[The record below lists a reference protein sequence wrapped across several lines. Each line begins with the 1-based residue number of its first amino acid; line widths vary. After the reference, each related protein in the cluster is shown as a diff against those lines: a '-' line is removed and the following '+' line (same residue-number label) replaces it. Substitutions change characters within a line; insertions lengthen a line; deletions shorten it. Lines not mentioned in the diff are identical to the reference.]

1 VTHFNSSYSDLLI
14 PFQDEGHRLKNSE
27 SKLFA
32 ILRNDFKSVTRFLI
46 TGTPL
51 QNNLKELWA
60 LLNFLMP
67 DVFRN
72 WEQFE
77 SWFDFSDLQD
87 EERTEEFIQDQMK
100 QDLIKKMH
108 LILQPLLLRRIKADV
123 EHLLPKKREYLLY
136 APLTKEQ
143 EDLYNVINDK
153 STDTRQYLEEKVVE
167 RLTDATNTPT
177 LSRGASPTL
186 GVKAEDSESEEHIP
200 LSKLQIKKRGRGRL
214 AKPATPKNAFT
225 AMMQRKQTPLTNPVS
240 NRKRKLN
247 DAVSTPAS
255 KSTKSSKESTPAS
268 SIRGRQSR
276 KSKKYTEVDDDEEDA
291 LSDDEFERR
300 LAEGMAKKD
309 DDEVSDQS
317 IEEVERA
324 KTLELASKSSNTRR
338 SSTLTKRRARN
349 CKQKTW

>member
-1 VTHFNSSYSDLLI
+1 VTHFSSSYSDLLI

-153 STDTRQYLEEKVVE
+153 ATDTRQYLEEKVVE
-167 RLTDATNTPT
+167 RLTAATNTPT
-177 LSRGASPTL
+177 LSRGASPSV
-186 GVKAEDSESEEHIP
+186 GVKTEDSESEEDIP
-200 LSKLQIKKRGRGRL
+200 ISKLQIKKRGRGRPP
-214 AKPATPKNAFT
+214 KPVTPKNAFT
-225 AMMQRKQTPLTNPVS
+225 AMMQRKKTPSSIPVS

-247 DAVSTPAS
+247 DAASTPAS
-255 KSTKSSKESTPAS
+255 KSAKSSKESTPAS
-268 SIRGRQSR
+268 SIRGRNSR

-300 LAEGMAKKD
+300 LAEEMAKKD

-317 IEEVERA
+317 NEEVERV
-324 KTLELASKSSNTRR
+324 KTLELASKSINTNTPI
-338 SSTLTKRRARN
+338 SSVTNKM
-349 CKQKTW
+349 

>member
-1 VTHFNSSYSDLLI
+1 MTHFNSSYSDLLI

-153 STDTRQYLEEKVVE
+153 ATDTRQYLEEKVVE
-167 RLTDATNTPT
+167 RLTGATNTPT
-177 LSRGASPTL
+177 LSRGASPTAR
-186 GVKAEDSESEEHIP
+186 VKTEDSDSEEDIP
-200 LSKLQIKKRGRGRL
+200 ISKLQIKKRGRGRP
-214 AKPATPKNAFT
+214 AKHATPKNAFT
-225 AMMQRKQTPLTNPVS
+225 AMMQRKETPLTNPVS

-247 DAVSTPAS
+247 DAASTPAS
-255 KSTKSSKESTPAS
+255 KSAKSSKESTPAS
-268 SIRGRQSR
+268 SIRGRKSR

-300 LAEGMAKKD
+300 LAEELNNKD

-317 IEEVERA
+317 NEEVERA
-324 KTLELASKSSNTRR
+324 KTLELASKSINTPI
-338 SSTLTKRRARN
+338 SSVTNKM
-349 CKQKTW
+349 